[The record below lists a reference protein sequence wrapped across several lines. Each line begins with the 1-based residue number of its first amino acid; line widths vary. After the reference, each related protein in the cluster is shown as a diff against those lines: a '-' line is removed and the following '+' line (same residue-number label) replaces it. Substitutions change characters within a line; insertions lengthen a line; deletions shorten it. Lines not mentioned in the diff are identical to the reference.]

1 VENLHH
7 KSIKTFN
14 LEGIIKDDAAIGRTK
29 NEFIRLISLNMRD
42 EGYVP
47 RLDIDPD
54 FTIYY
59 NNDKDYYEFTLTAY
73 GTYLGRKKSKCIE
86 GMDGTLAVPIHK
98 SKSKELLQDQESQS
112 NQK

>member
-1 VENLHH
+1 MENLHH

-14 LEGIIKDDAAIGRTK
+14 LEGIIKDDAAIGRLK
-29 NEFIRLISLNMRD
+29 IEYIRLLTIQMRED
-42 EGYVP
+42 GFVP

-59 NNDKDYYEFTLTAY
+59 NSDKEYFEFTLTVY
-73 GTYLGRKKSKCIE
+73 GTYLGRKKSKCVE
-86 GMDGTLAVPIHK
+86 GMDGTLAVPTHK
-98 SKSKELLQDQESQS
+98 NKSKESLQDQESTS

>member
-1 VENLHH
+1 M
-7 KSIKTFN
+7 
-14 LEGIIKDDAAIGRTK
+14 EGVIKDDASIGRLRT
-29 NEFIRLISLNMRD
+29 EYVRLMALQMRED
-42 EGYVP
+42 GYVS

-59 NNDKDYYEFTLTAY
+59 NSNKDYYEFKLTVY

-86 GMDGTLAVPIHK
+86 GIDGTLAVPTHK

-112 NQK
+112 NLK

>member
-7 KSIKTFN
+7 KSIKSFN
-14 LEGIIKDDAAIGRTK
+14 LEGIIKDDASIGRLK
-29 NEFIRLISLNMRD
+29 IEYIRLLTIQMRED
-42 EGYVP
+42 GFVP
-47 RLDIDPD
+47 RLDMDPD

-59 NNDKDYYEFTLTAY
+59 NSDKEYFEFTLTVY
-73 GTYLGRKKSKCIE
+73 GTYLGRKKSKCVE

-98 SKSKELLQDQESQS
+98 NRSKELLQDQESQS

>member
-1 VENLHH
+1 MKNMHH
-7 KSIKTFN
+7 KPIKRFF
-14 LEGIIKDDAAIGRTK
+14 LEGIIHSDSAIGRLK
-29 NEFIRLISLNMRD
+29 QEYIRLIGIEMRLG
-42 EGYVP
+42 GYAE

-59 NNDKDYYEFTLTAY
+59 NHTKDYYEFQLSVY
-73 GTYLGRKKSKCIE
+73 GTYIGRKQIECIQ
-86 GMDGTLAVPIHK
+86 GIDGTLAVPTHK